1 MKQELALK
9 IMFNFRRYS
18 LEILPA
24 YIKSHQKSKIN
35 SQSKI
40 NSHQHILILLCRI
53 IIIQIQLI
61 APDHHKMILLEHSYP
76 ELKVLNV
83 HCIKEWNKLDN

>member
-1 MKQELALK
+1 
-9 IMFNFRRYS
+9 MFNFRRYS

-24 YIKSHQKSKIN
+24 YINSHQKSKIN

-53 IIIQIQLI
+53 MIIQIQLT
-61 APDHHKMILLEHSYP
+61 APDHHKMILLEHSYQ

-83 HCIKEWNKLDN
+83 HFSRIVSRNGTN